1 MGPFSYISNLI
12 DTVLFGSE
20 FRCPACGRLADASGM
35 CKACKGRIPYVLPPI
50 CSLCGVPLRV
60 VGGGN
65 GRHTLP
71 NEGHQFCMGCL
82 TGNHY
87 FCRARAVAVYD
98 GAARDHVHEL
108 KYRARTEL
116 APALARMMAEV
127 AICDGMAAEC
137 DCVVPVPLHHEKA
150 ARRGFN
156 QAELL
161 ARDVGLLLGIPVE
174 VGALH
179 RRERGG
185 SQTFLDKRHRRANVV
200 RAFLCHF
207 PSVVAGRCVLLV
219 DDVLT
224 SGATADGCGRAL
236 LMAGAA
242 KVYVLT
248 FGVSIAD
255 ERDWLRVRQSGRS

>member
-1 MGPFSYISNLI
+1 MGPLSYISNLI

-20 FRCPACGRLADASGM
+20 LRCPACGRPADSDGM
-35 CKACKGRIPYVLPPI
+35 CKACKGRIPYVLPPV
-50 CSLCGVPLRV
+50 CSLCGVPLRGA
-60 VGGGN
+60 GGDGK
-65 GRHTLP
+65 HALP
-71 NEGHQFCMGCL
+71 NQGNPLCAGCL
-82 TGNHY
+82 TQNHY

-127 AICDGMAAEC
+127 AICDGMAAKC
-137 DCVVPVPLHHEKA
+137 DCVVPVPLHYEKA

-161 ARDVGLLLGIPVE
+161 ARDVGLLLGIPME
-174 VGALH
+174 AGALH
-179 RRERGG
+179 RKERGG
-185 SQTFLDKRHRRANVV
+185 SQTFLDKSHRRANVV
-200 RAFLCHF
+200 RAFSCHF
-207 PSVVAGRCVLLV
+207 PSVVAGRNVLLV

-224 SGATADGCGRAL
+224 SGATADGCVRAL

-248 FGVSIAD
+248 FGVSVAD
-255 ERDWLRVRQSGRS
+255 ERDWLRGSRVQV